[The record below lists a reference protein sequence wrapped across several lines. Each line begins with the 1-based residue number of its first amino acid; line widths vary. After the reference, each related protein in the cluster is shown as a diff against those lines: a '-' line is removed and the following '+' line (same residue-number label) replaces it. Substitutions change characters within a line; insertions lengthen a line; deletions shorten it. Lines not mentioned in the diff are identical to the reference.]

1 MAILDSTLLSKTW
14 SSFRPSRTETAH
26 KSKHG
31 VEQVKNLLGNW
42 ERGIIWV
49 TSRLG
54 SDQQGRWGGGGGGGA
69 VIDILIKDKA
79 FVEKSSIAQIKFVV

>member
-1 MAILDSTLLSKTW
+1 MSLIAILDSSSLFKTW

-31 VEQVKNLLGNW
+31 VEQVQNLLGNW
-42 ERGIIWV
+42 ERGIFWV

-54 SDQQGRWGGGGGGGA
+54 PDQQARGGGRGGPGG
-69 VIDILIKDKA
+69 
-79 FVEKSSIAQIKFVV
+79 